1 MTTNDSH
8 DFILTFRSPD
18 RPGILAAVTACAYK
32 KGCDIRD
39 AQQFGDVDTKSFII
53 RMHLAV
59 PATLSEDALRAAFE
73 PVATELGLSWTL
85 RLWERK
91 LRTLIAVSKFGHCL
105 HDLLHRWRSGLLHT
119 EIVGVVSNHE
129 DFRSLTEWYGLP
141 FHHLPMT
148 AETKPQQEAKI
159 LQLIESSNA
168 DLLVLARYMQ
178 VLSEDMCRALDGRC
192 INIHHSFLPSFKGAS
207 PYKRAFE
214 RGVKLVGATA
224 HYVTSDLDEGPI
236 IEQDVVRVN
245 HAMNADE
252 MTNLGR
258 EVEARVLARAVRWHV
273 EHRVIL
279 NGSKTI
285 VFH

>member
-1 MTTNDSH
+1 MIDDSR

-53 RMHLAV
+53 RMHLSV
-59 PATLSEDALRAAFE
+59 PATLNEDALRAAFT
-73 PVATELGLSWTL
+73 PVARELDLSWSL
-85 RLWERK
+85 RLWGRK
-91 LRTLIAVSKFGHCL
+91 VRTLIAVSKYGHCL

-119 EIVGVVSNHE
+119 DIIGVISNHE
-129 DFRSLTEWYGLP
+129 DFRSLTEWYGVP
-141 FHHLPMT
+141 FHHLPVT
-148 AETKPQQEAKI
+148 AETRPQQEAKI
-159 LQLIESSNA
+159 LRLIESTQA

-178 VLSEDMCRALDGRC
+178 VLSEDLCRAIDGRC

-236 IEQDVVRVN
+236 IEQDVVRVS

-252 MTNLGR
+252 ITNLGG